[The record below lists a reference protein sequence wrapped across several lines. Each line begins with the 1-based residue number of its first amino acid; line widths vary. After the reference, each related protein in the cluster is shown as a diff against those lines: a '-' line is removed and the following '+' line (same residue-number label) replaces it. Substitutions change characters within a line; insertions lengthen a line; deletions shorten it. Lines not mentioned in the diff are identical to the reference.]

1 MIYINFLYLDPAS
14 VEPSPTPLSD
24 AGWALEDRAIVPSVG
39 DVVILAV
46 GRRFNDV
53 KLVKVVERTFAS
65 PQGES
70 AAPSQDIWLTVTDA
84 EGSTELFYPNLS
96 EN

>member
-1 MIYINFLYLDPAS
+1 
-14 VEPSPTPLSD
+14 
-24 AGWALEDRAIVPSVG
+24 
-39 DVVILAV
+39 
-46 GRRFNDV
+46 
-53 KLVKVVERTFAS
+53 VERTFAS